1 MIWVYLIPVKARY
14 GNASLKDIEE
24 DSDSESEDEDAE
36 VKKTHSAHISLCI
49 QHIDIISTLEACL
62 WWRKL

>member
-1 MIWVYLIPVKARY
+1 MKARY

-49 QHIDIISTLEACL
+49 QHIDIISTLEVCL
-62 WWRKL
+62 